1 MRQLLLG
8 LLLVPFLSIAQS
20 SSDGIDLSLEF
31 RGTTS
36 GETDITKVQVN
47 DTLRFGIEIT
57 KLSSTNSV
65 TYIHTDVEYN
75 KNAYTLL
82 DPIWKVSGANNSDFY
97 FTDTKWTANSNY
109 DLNDLWGQWSGGGGS
124 YGASTGWDVG
134 HFTTQYTS
142 AFDGDYVELQFIAK
156 TTDNANYTKG
166 INVTMAKVTDNP
178 NSYDFPIG
186 KVRGHEV
193 QFISNVPL
201 EDFDNNVYLKAEF
214 SSNVDPTKV
223 KANITKGSNFE
234 TVATVTLD
242 ANGEA
247 NVTEYINNS
256 SISYQINFEWGGSD
270 EEWQTLKDNAITI
283 SDAVLTLK
291 ETGGFVHGQTGNAYQ
306 YPIQYIA
313 TDFNVDSNID
323 DQDSFDLLA
332 HVLDVADV
340 FVKYIED
347 TFSSGFAIVPSAIY
361 NAITLSNWSDN
372 DLPDLGDGNFTVDL
386 TNGDVILA
394 YKTAMWGDANLSHGT
409 VQDNSSGS
417 GQNFSIANSSS
428 IQSKSVSRYTLAD
441 STVDGTLVSE
451 LKDNGEVHVEFE
463 IQSDD
468 TAALQLKVSYDTSR
482 LQFKEIVFDTG
493 NNTTNFGNAEYSS
506 VNMGSLNQSG
516 DALPSG
522 STMKIIFEPLETL
535 TSAAG
540 LVSITNTD
548 AASTEGLQQ
557 ILNLQ

>member
-8 LLLVPFLSIAQS
+8 LLLVPFLTIAQS

-47 DTLRFGIEIT
+47 DTIRIGVEIDD
-57 KLSSTNSV
+57 LSSSYDV

-75 KNAYTLL
+75 KSAYTLL
-82 DPIWKVSGANNSDFY
+82 DPIWKISGASNSHFY
-97 FTDTKWTANSNY
+97 FTDTKWTPNSNY
-109 DLNDLWGQWSGGGGS
+109 DDNDLWAQWSGGGGN

-142 AFDGDYVELQFIAK
+142 SFTGDYVELQFIAK
-156 TTDNANYTKG
+156 TTDNANYAKA
-166 INVTMAKVTDNP
+166 INVTMAKVVDNN
-178 NSYDFPIG
+178 NSHTFATG
-186 KVRGHEV
+186 KVRAHET
-193 QFISNVPL
+193 QYISNVPL
-201 EDFDNNVYLKAEF
+201 EDFNNNVYVKVEF

-223 KANITKGSNFE
+223 NAVITKGTNQES
-234 TVATVTLD
+234 VATITLD

-247 NVTEYINNS
+247 NVTEYINS
-256 SISYQINFEWGGSD
+256 SSETYQIQYAWNGTT

-291 ETGGFVHGQTGNAYQ
+291 ETGGFVHGQTGNAYDH
-306 YPIQYIA
+306 PIQYVA

-332 HVLDVADV
+332 HVLDITDV

-347 TFSSGFAIVPSAIY
+347 QFDSGFAVVPSAIY
-361 NAITLSNWSDN
+361 NAITLSNWSDQ

-386 TNGDVILA
+386 SNGDVILA
-394 YKTAMWGDANLSHGT
+394 YKTAMWADSNLSHGT

-417 GQNFSIANSSS
+417 GQIFTIANSST
-428 IQSKSVSRYTLAD
+428 SKSMTQYAVSD
-441 STVDGTLVSE
+441 STVEASLVSE
-451 LKDNGEVHVEFE
+451 LKDNGEVHVEFKIFSE
-463 IQSDD
+463 D
-468 TAALQLKVSYDTSR
+468 TAALQLKVDYDSTR
-482 LQFKEIVFDTG
+482 LEFKEIIFNTG
-493 NNTTNFGNAEYSS
+493 NTTTNFGNSEYSS
-506 VNMGSLNQSG
+506 VNMGSINQAG
-516 DALPSG
+516 DAIPQN
-522 STMKIIFEPLETL
+522 STMTVVFESLETL
-535 TSAAG
+535 TSATG
-540 LVSITNTD
+540 LISIVNTD

-557 ILNLQ
+557 HLNLQ